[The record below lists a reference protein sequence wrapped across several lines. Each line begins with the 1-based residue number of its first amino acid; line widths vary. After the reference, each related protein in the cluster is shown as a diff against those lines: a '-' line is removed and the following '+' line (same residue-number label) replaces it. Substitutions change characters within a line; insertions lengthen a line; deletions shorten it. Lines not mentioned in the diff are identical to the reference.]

1 MKASVLTLPV
11 FAALML
17 AGCLDG
23 SRHNVRGSADSPPPP
38 SAKVYAPTPQAA
50 PANRFACKNGLSVF
64 IRNLD
69 ADRVELA
76 LDDKRAVLTSAV
88 SGSGARYVGTSGLFG
103 RGAEWHVKA
112 DEGILNFVDPYGNR
126 VETVCYRATR

>member
-1 MKASVLTLPV
+1 M
-11 FAALML
+11 
-17 AGCLDG
+17 
-23 SRHNVRGSADSPPPP
+23 
-38 SAKVYAPTPQAA
+38 
-50 PANRFACKNGLSVF
+50 F